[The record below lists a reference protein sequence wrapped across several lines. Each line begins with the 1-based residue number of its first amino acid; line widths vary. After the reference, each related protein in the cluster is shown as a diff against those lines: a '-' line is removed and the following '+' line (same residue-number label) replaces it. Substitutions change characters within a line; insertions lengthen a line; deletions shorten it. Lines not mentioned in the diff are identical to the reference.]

1 MIAINV
7 LKEVEGPVLGALRIE
22 TVVKIISG
30 TSLLVEWQIF
40 AEGNLFASLEFSEI
54 QKTSVVGDI
63 KSQIAEFLMF
73 VVVVFHFI

>member
-1 MIAINV
+1 MISINV
-7 LKEVEGPVLGALRIE
+7 LKEVEGPGFGVLRIE

-40 AEGNLFASLEFSEI
+40 ADGNLFASLEFSEI